1 MNLPTSLFA
10 PPQVTLERRA
20 DGTTLLSNPVA
31 LAGHVARIGQWLVH
45 WAERAPQRVF
55 MQERT
60 ASGDW
65 HTVTYAQ
72 ALAKVQAIATW
83 LLSQRLGPQQ
93 PVAILSE
100 NSVEHG
106 LIALACMHVAVP
118 VATISP
124 AFSLMS
130 KDFAKLRAVV
140 QLLKPGVIYCSDAD
154 SYAAALAAIEPHHD
168 AVVVCAR
175 GVNSDLQRSSALYA
189 RTESDE
195 VDKAFARVG
204 PQSIARLLFTSG
216 STGEPKG
223 VINTHGMLTSNQAA
237 RLQNWPLLAQTAP
250 VVVDWLPWS
259 HTFGANHNFNM
270 VLANGGTM
278 VIDAGKP
285 MPGAFETT
293 IRNLREVAPTAY
305 FNVPRGYDMLIA
317 ALKADEALR
326 ENFFSRL
333 QLLFYAAAALPQ
345 TSWEALDAL
354 SMQTLHRRV
363 PMLSAWGS
371 TETAPLAVD
380 CHFQAA
386 RSGVI
391 GLPVPGV
398 ELKLVPSGDKQEI
411 RVRGA
416 NVMPGYWQRPDLTVQ
431 AFDEEGFYKIGDAV
445 RFVDPDAPQRGLLF
459 DGRVAED
466 FKLSSGT
473 WVNVG
478 MLRIRAIEAFA
489 PVAQDIVVAGHDG
502 DAVKFLVFPNFA
514 ACRKIC
520 GLTDEA
526 SVEQVLAHATVRSIV
541 ATGLRSLHQASA
553 GASSGHAVAAL
564 LMQEPASIDAGE
576 ITDKGYINQR
586 AVLARRAEMLKVL
599 SSNDPAVIELS
610 R

>member
-1 MNLPTSLFA
+1 
-10 PPQVTLERRA
+10 
-20 DGTTLLSNPVA
+20 
-31 LAGHVARIGQWLVH
+31 
-45 WAERAPQRVF
+45 

-83 LLSQRLGPQQ
+83 LLAQRLGPQQ

-106 LIALACMHVAVP
+106 LIALACMHVGTP

-130 KDFAKLRAVV
+130 KDFAKLQAVV

-154 SYAAALAAIEPHHD
+154 SYAAALAAIEPHRD

-293 IRNLREVAPTAY
+293 IRNLREIAPTAY

-520 GLTDEA
+520 VLTDEA
-526 SVEQVLAHATVRSIV
+526 SVEQVLANATVRSIV

-586 AVLARRAEMLKVL
+586 AVLVRRAELLKVL